1 MHTIVVYSPLSCGAE
16 LRCPAPVPGGQ
27 PPLRGE
33 RVPCPD
39 LQFYARPLVHVRVDC
54 ARRTQEL
61 TAIVANI
68 KYDILPTYFTICI
81 TYY

>member
-1 MHTIVVYSPLSCGAE
+1 MHTIVVYPPLSCGAE

-33 RVPCPD
+33 RVPCTN
-39 LQFYARPLVHVRVDC
+39 LQLCARPLVHVRVDC
-54 ARRTQEL
+54 ARRTQAL

-68 KYDILPTYFTICI
+68 KYDRLPTYFTICI